1 MPAEISVVR
10 VYNAALTAYQ
20 VIQNFNALSA
30 RFGIS
35 APYVTDGLQL
45 SLDAGDPASYPGSG
59 ATWTDTI
66 SSRTFALSNG
76 PTYNSANGGYLEFD
90 PASSQYALC
99 SSALPT
105 LTTWTVE
112 AWHYYA
118 GTNSSG
124 SPCIVTDAFAGGGIN
139 YTVGNC
145 TDTSPNLQV
154 GYWDGNSFH
163 PTPTGTVLTPGQWY
177 QVVGTYDGTANR
189 LYLNGA
195 FVSSTASTSVPAS
208 GNAGIYLMHRWD
220 YSQYWG
226 GRLGI
231 VRIYDTALTASQVS
245 QNFRADRSR
254 FGL

>member
-1 MPAEISVVR
+1 MAITIGPGIAIGDGVTISSELIPV
-10 VYNAALTAYQ
+10 
-20 VIQNFNALSA
+20 SA
-30 RFGIS
+30 
-35 APYVTDGLQL
+35 GLQL
-45 SLDAGDPASYPGSG
+45 YLDAGNPASYPGSG
-59 ATWTDTI
+59 TTWTDLVAAKAFT
-66 SSRTFALSNG
+66 L
-76 PTYNSANGGYLEFD
+76 YNSPAYSSNNGGYLNFD
-90 PASSQYALC
+90 PASTQWADATSLP
-99 SSALPT
+99 SS

-118 GTNSSG
+118 GTNNNG
-124 SPCIVTDAFAGGGIN
+124 SPCIVTEAYFGGPIN

-145 TDTSPNLQV
+145 TDSSPNLQV

-195 FVSSTASTSVPAS
+195 FVSSTASVSVPAS
-208 GNAGIYLMHRWD
+208 VGAGIRLMRRWD
-220 YSQYWG
+220 ADQYWG

-231 VRIYDTALTASQVS
+231 VRIYDAALTAEQVT
-245 QNFRADRSR
+245 QNYDANRSR